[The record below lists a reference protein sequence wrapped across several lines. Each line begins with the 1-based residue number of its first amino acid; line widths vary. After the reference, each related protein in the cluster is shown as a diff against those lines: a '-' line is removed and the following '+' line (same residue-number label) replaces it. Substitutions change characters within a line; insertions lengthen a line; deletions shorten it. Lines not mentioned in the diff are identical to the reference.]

1 MQAQRVKPHVEVRYL
16 VRARAARRC
25 GVCVSVGSRDGRAR
39 EAVIA
44 GRGAAHQVVALDD
57 YNCNFILSNTD
68 ASIANALRK
77 TIISEVPTIC
87 IDLVEIEESK
97 RPSCAPA
104 AHRAVPTPALRSCIR
119 ARTCA
124 PQHGGTTAGFC
135 PRADA
140 AWVGARPGAPAA
152 ASRLQVRPPASARPR
167 CARSASRVLVSPGWL
182 RDVLRTPVPPRVLVQ
197 IHRA

>member
-1 MQAQRVKPHVEVRYL
+1 
-16 VRARAARRC
+16 
-25 GVCVSVGSRDGRAR
+25 
-39 EAVIA
+39 
-44 GRGAAHQVVALDD
+44 LDD

-140 AWVGARPGAPAA
+140 AWVGAR
-152 ASRLQVRPPASARPR
+152 RVRQPASARPR